1 MEGNLF
7 RDDES
12 LAIRDEI
19 LRYVSFWPYLLVLM
33 LFFISAAYFYVR
45 YASFKYETS
54 AIIEIL
60 DESQDSEMALPTALT
75 VFNRSMINL
84 ENEINVL
91 NSFSLHSEVVE
102 KLNSNVLFYGVG
114 KIKTSQKT
122 KDDWFDDYEIKFKI
136 DTDDIKETLIYE
148 IDLNENN
155 SFSVSQYDSYN
166 NFIKKFE
173 FKTLST
179 KNTKNDLPFELNI
192 FKDSNFSDIRKL
204 VLAPSGIVV
213 NQFRK
218 KIDVLPLGED
228 SDQLLIKL
236 TDENNE
242 ISKNYLNQ
250 LLIAFDNDGIS
261 DRQLEYSSTIE
272 FVNQR
277 EKILKKE
284 LEVIEL
290 NKQNFKKINN
300 LTDISVDAGNNIE
313 LKLSYDSELFN
324 SESQK
329 TLAEYLLENLSSIE
343 YTYLPLNIGLTD
355 FEINS
360 IIQEYN
366 SVISQRNRLLI
377 EAGPNNSL
385 IKALNSQLDSIIRN
399 ISESIES
406 YINSIDIKIQNL
418 KNKEIEF
425 QTAYNNIPKNEK
437 RLRSIERE
445 LTIKEALYLLLLQK
459 REEAAINLAVI
470 KPTIKVIDYPITN
483 QTAISP
489 NPFLIYLGSIVFSI
503 ILFIGVLYT
512 RFFLDNKIH
521 TKEQLVKKLNSD
533 IPIISEVPYIKNI
546 DDLLTSKS
554 SRSLMSEAIRMLI
567 SNLRFTSPKF
577 NNAESQIIVF
587 TSSIKGEGKT
597 LASVNTAIGLANDLK
612 MDKKVILVGTDLR
625 NPQVHKNFG
634 IDKSQAGVS
643 EIIYK
648 NDIDS
653 YMDYIN
659 RFDNL
664 DVLFSGSIPPNPTA
678 LLSSDSFKDLL
689 LKLKDNYDYIIV
701 DSAPCILVSDTFQYL
716 DLADSIIYLFRANYT
731 PSKITDFINELYLN
745 KKINNINIVLNSGGS
760 SDAYGYKYG
769 YQYGYKY
776 GYKYSYNYGY
786 GYGYGSDK

>member
-1 MEGNLF
+1 M
-7 RDDES
+7 
-12 LAIRDEI
+12 
-19 LRYVSFWPYLLVLM
+19 
-33 LFFISAAYFYVR
+33 
-45 YASFKYETS
+45 
-54 AIIEIL
+54 
-60 DESQDSEMALPTALT
+60 
-75 VFNRSMINL
+75 
-84 ENEINVL
+84 
-91 NSFSLHSEVVE
+91 
-102 KLNSNVLFYGVG
+102 
-114 KIKTSQKT
+114 
-122 KDDWFDDYEIKFKI
+122 
-136 DTDDIKETLIYE
+136 
-148 IDLNENN
+148 
-155 SFSVSQYDSYN
+155 
-166 NFIKKFE
+166 
-173 FKTLST
+173 
-179 KNTKNDLPFELNI
+179 
-192 FKDSNFSDIRKL
+192 
-204 VLAPSGIVV
+204 
-213 NQFRK
+213 
-218 KIDVLPLGED
+218 
-228 SDQLLIKL
+228 
-236 TDENNE
+236 
-242 ISKNYLNQ
+242 
-250 LLIAFDNDGIS
+250 
-261 DRQLEYSSTIE
+261 
-272 FVNQR
+272 
-277 EKILKKE
+277 
-284 LEVIEL
+284 
-290 NKQNFKKINN
+290 
-300 LTDISVDAGNNIE
+300 
-313 LKLSYDSELFN
+313 
-324 SESQK
+324 
-329 TLAEYLLENLSSIE
+329 
-343 YTYLPLNIGLTD
+343 
-355 FEINS
+355 
-360 IIQEYN
+360 
-366 SVISQRNRLLI
+366 
-377 EAGPNNSL
+377 
-385 IKALNSQLDSIIRN
+385 
-399 ISESIES
+399 
-406 YINSIDIKIQNL
+406 
-418 KNKEIEF
+418 
-425 QTAYNNIPKNEK
+425 
-437 RLRSIERE
+437 
-445 LTIKEALYLLLLQK
+445 TIKEALYLLLLQK

-489 NPFLIYLGSIVFSI
+489 NPFLIYLGSILFSV

-612 MDKKVILVGTDLR
+612 MDKKVILIGTDLR

-653 YMDYIN
+653 YKDYIN

-745 KKINNINIVLNSGGS
+745 KKINNINIVLNSVGS